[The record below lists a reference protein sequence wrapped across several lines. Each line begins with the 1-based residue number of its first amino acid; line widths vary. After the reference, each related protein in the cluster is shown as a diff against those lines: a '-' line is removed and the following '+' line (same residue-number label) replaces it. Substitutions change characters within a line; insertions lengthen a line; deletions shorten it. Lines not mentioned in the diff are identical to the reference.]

1 MMNTTYYRILVVE
14 DDASILLGLK
24 MNLET
29 QGYEVVTAVDGCE
42 GLEKA
47 RSGAWDLIIADI
59 MMPKMNGY
67 EMVATLRN
75 EDNRTPVLILSAR
88 TAEEDMIM
96 GLDLGADDYVTKPF
110 SVREL
115 LARVRASLRRKE
127 QSGRWS
133 FDTVDVCLS
142 TREVLRDGSIV
153 DLTPTE
159 FDVLVLLLRA
169 DGAVLT
175 RERIMIGVWGED
187 HYGTKRTI
195 DNFLA
200 QLRSKLELDP
210 ANPKRLLTVRGAGYR
225 FVE

>member
-1 MMNTTYYRILVVE
+1 MNVSYRVLVVE

-24 MNLET
+24 MNLEA
-29 QGYEVVTAVDGCE
+29 QGYDVVTAVDGSE

-47 RSGAWDLIIADI
+47 RSAPWDLIIADI

-67 EMVATLRN
+67 EMVSALRN
-75 EDNRTPVLILSAR
+75 EGNRTPILILSAR

-127 QSGRWS
+127 QPSRWS
-133 FDTVDVCLS
+133 FDTVEVSLS
-142 TREVLRDGSIV
+142 TREVLRDGLAV
-153 DLTPTE
+153 ELTPTE
-159 FDVLVLLLRA
+159 FDVLVLLLTA

-175 RERIMIGVWGED
+175 REEIMTGVWGED

-200 QLRSKLELDP
+200 QLRSKLEHDP
-210 ANPKRLLTVRGAGYR
+210 ANPKHLLTVRGAGYR
-225 FVE
+225 FAE